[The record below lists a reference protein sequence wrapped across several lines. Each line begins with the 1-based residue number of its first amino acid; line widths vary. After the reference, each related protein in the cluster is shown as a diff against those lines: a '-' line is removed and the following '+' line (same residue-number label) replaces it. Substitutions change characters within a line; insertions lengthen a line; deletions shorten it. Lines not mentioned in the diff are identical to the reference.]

1 MSRAKGKDEEK
12 LTRVAIVSADRCK
25 PKKCRQ
31 ECRKSCPVNRMGKSV
46 TACVLREAAVFVARD
61 ELQPLPGKLC
71 IEVTPQDKIATIS
84 ESLCIGC
91 GICVKVGV
99 VVW

>member
-31 ECRKSCPVNRMGKSV
+31 ECRRSCPVNRMGKPV
-46 TACVLREAAVFVARD
+46 ANARAARSGEFVASD
-61 ELQPLPGKLC
+61 EPPNTSLQVSCAL
-71 IEVTPQDKIATIS
+71 T
-84 ESLCIGC
+84 
-91 GICVKVGV
+91 
-99 VVW
+99 